1 MFHSQSK
8 TCTDITTDIC
18 NTIAVT
24 LSRVAKNTSS
34 DWVYLDK
41 VVWKIFMIDYVKH
54 VSMVEICDT
63 E

>member
-1 MFHSQSK
+1 M
-8 TCTDITTDIC
+8 TTDLC

-41 VVWKIFMIDYVKH
+41 VVWKIFMIDFVKH
-54 VSMVEICDT
+54 VSMVEIY
-63 E
+63 